1 MITLPVE
8 EFLAEH
14 ERGRLCIFDVR
25 SPAEYARGSLPG
37 AASLPLFDDNERA
50 LVGQIYHTHG
60 RTAALKRGLELVGPK
75 IRSFVES
82 VEARLIAGQAVG
94 LYCWRG
100 GMRSASVAWLMEF
113 YGFEVVLLRGGYKA
127 FRRFALAQFDVPRTL
142 LIVGGCTGAGKTAML
157 RHLAALGEATVDLEA
172 LAHHR
177 GSAFGAL
184 GMTSQPSQQNF
195 ENTLAFELWKS
206 RTAKRI
212 WLEDESRRIGALM
225 IPDGLWKQMLTAPI
239 LALDVPLEQR
249 IERLVND
256 YGSYSVEELFQ
267 CLAGIRDRLGAE
279 RYTRALTALRAGN
292 VQEVAQLA
300 LEYYDKAYRHSYRK
314 RAERVRW
321 VNADQPVATA
331 TLLVNLA
338 SQIEMVDEL
347 DVAHEDS
354 H

>member
-1 MITLPVE
+1 MFTLPVE

-25 SPAEYARGSLPG
+25 SPSEYAHGSLPG
-37 AASLPLFDDNERA
+37 ATSLPLFDDNERA
-50 LVGQIYHTHG
+50 LIGQIYHTHG
-60 RTAALKRGLELVGPK
+60 RTAALKRGLELVGTK
-75 IRSFVES
+75 LRSFVES
-82 VEARLIAGQAVG
+82 VEVRLSAGQAVG

-113 YGFEVVLLRGGYKA
+113 YGFEVVLLRGGYKS
-127 FRRFALAQFDVPRTL
+127 FRRFALALFDTPRTL
-142 LIVGGCTGAGKTAML
+142 LVVGGCTGAGKTAML
-157 RHLAALGEATVDLEA
+157 RHLAAKGEATVDLEE

-195 ENTLAFELWKS
+195 ENMLAFELWKS
-206 RTAKRI
+206 RTASRI
-212 WLEDESRRIGALM
+212 WLEDESRRIGTLM

-249 IERLVND
+249 IERLVNE
-256 YGSYSVEELFQ
+256 YGSYSVGELSQ

-279 RYTRALTALRAGN
+279 RYTRARTALHAGKLRD
-292 VQEVAQLA
+292 VAMLA

-321 VNADQPVATA
+321 VNANQPVSAA

-338 SQIEMVDEL
+338 SQIEVMNKL
-347 DVAHEDS
+347 DAVHEAS